1 MCVKYMAAD
10 FDNGVLSIEGYEAN
24 ARILD
29 HLLTT
34 DADFAQAFRKL
45 IRKSLQEAKKR
56 ISNDIRFSIGAN
68 NDPRDAYKAVK
79 MAAYKSI
86 FGGNLSIL
94 SRRKAGSVQTTY
106 HAPRTLKSGQRG
118 GNRVKMSARTL
129 QVMSYYGMDRG
140 FILRWLEEGTG
151 ERTIKF
157 TANGNREKVN
167 RGSRGGDLSKYGKTI
182 NTGTRG
188 KIGTDNVFS
197 DNAPKEMQKA
207 VNEISE
213 AIIEYINRVVDGK
226 Q

>member
-10 FDNGVLSIEGYEAN
+10 FDNGVLSIEGYEEN

-56 ISNDIRFSIGAN
+56 ISNDIRFAIGVN

-140 FILRWLEEGTG
+140 FILRWLEEGTSP
-151 ERTIKF
+151 RQ
-157 TANGNREKVN
+157 A
-167 RGSRGGDLSKYGKTI
+167 GSRGGNLHG
-182 NTGTRG
+182 NRG
-188 KIGTDNVFS
+188 AIRRKNVFS
-197 DNAPKEMQKA
+197 SNAPTEMQKA

-213 AIIEYINRVVDGK
+213 AIIEYINKVVDGK